1 MTSTHL
7 PYQTHNPIKER
18 LLTGDL
24 LIGGWAVTGS
34 MVVTEVLGHSGFDWV
49 LIDGEH
55 GANDYSTAVHQLI
68 ALNNTPASAFI
79 RPETNNP
86 VILKRWLD
94 FGFYNFLIPM
104 VETANQ
110 AHSAVQATR
119 YPPEG
124 IRGVSVSQRSNR
136 FGQQTDYFKQINQ
149 CITVVAQIESLLAV
163 QNIEEIA
170 SVPGID
176 CLFIGPQDLAAS
188 MGYLAQPSAPAVQA
202 QMQSLTKH
210 ILSMN
215 KTVGILAADENDAQR
230 YRDWGVTFIG
240 VGSDQGFIKR
250 SSAQVLKA
258 LRGS

>member
-1 MTSTHL
+1 MTSSDR
-7 PYQTHNPIKER
+7 PYTTRNPIKER
-18 LLTGDL
+18 LLNQDVL
-24 LIGGWAVTGS
+24 YGGWAVTGS
-34 MVVTEVLGHSGFDWV
+34 LVVTEVLGHSGFDWV
-49 LIDGEH
+49 LIDSEH
-55 GANDYSTAVHQLI
+55 GANDYSSAVHQLI
-68 ALNNTPASAFI
+68 ALNNTPAAAFI
-79 RPETNNP
+79 RPETNHP

-104 VETANQ
+104 VETAQQ
-110 AHSAVQATR
+110 ARAAVQATR

-136 FGQQTDYFKQINQ
+136 FGHQADYFTQINQ
-149 CITVVAQIESLLAV
+149 CITVVAQIESQLAV

-170 SVPGID
+170 TEPGID

-188 MGYLAQPSAPAVQA
+188 LGFLAQPSAPAVQA
-202 QMQSLTKH
+202 QMKSLTKR
-210 ILSMN
+210 ILDMK

-230 YRDWGVTFIG
+230 YRDWGITFVG

-250 SSAQVLKA
+250 SSSQVLKA

>member
-7 PYQTHNPIKER
+7 PYQTHNLIKER

-110 AHSAVQATR
+110 ARSAVQATR

-202 QMQSLTKH
+202 QMQSLTKR